1 MSTFRAEAESRSQ
14 HVDRVPCRVGVFLDG
29 LPDADRVEVADAID
43 DLELTAP
50 ALAATI
56 WAHYAVDIRHE
67 VVARHRRRL
76 TNGNGCK
83 CPVSDALEV
92 AA

>member
-1 MSTFRAEAESRSQ
+1 MTSFREEALANSV
-14 HVDRVPCRVGVFLDG
+14 HVDRVLCKVRAFLDT
-29 LPDADRVEVADAID
+29 LPTAERVDVADAVD

-50 ALAATI
+50 ALADTI
-56 WAHYAVDIRHE
+56 LSRYGVDIAHE

-76 TNGNGCK
+76 KNGNGCK
-83 CPVSDALEV
+83 CPVPNASEV